1 MKTQSSDLLIHTNF
15 LRMISNLFWCCKK
28 TFTHMNTWTTRK
40 KFNEA
45 SIHGKED
52 FYSHLNMEDIADL
65 HYWYTFR
72 LQESNL

>member
-1 MKTQSSDLLIHTNF
+1 
-15 LRMISNLFWCCKK
+15 
-28 TFTHMNTWTTRK
+28 MNTWTTRK